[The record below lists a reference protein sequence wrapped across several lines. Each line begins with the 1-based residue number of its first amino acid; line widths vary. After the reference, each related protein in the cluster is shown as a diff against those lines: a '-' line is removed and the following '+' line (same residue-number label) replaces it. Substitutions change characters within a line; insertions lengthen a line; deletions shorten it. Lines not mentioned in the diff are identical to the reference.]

1 MGGLDVFYS
10 RMDSVGIWTR
20 PQNMGYPLNSVRD
33 DIGFCT
39 NLSGEKG
46 YISAPRNVG
55 TSSNM
60 VIYEVNMPKKVR
72 PLPTLLVNN
81 SEFSAIKAGGKVIMN
96 NILFDFNES
105 TLVESSKK
113 ELDKLA
119 NILTESP
126 ELNIIISGHTDSI
139 GNADYNQ
146 ILSMKRAISVSE
158 YLNAKGIE
166 KERMRCKGFGSS
178 APLLPNNSEENRA
191 KNRRIEIEFY

>member
-1 MGGLDVFYS
+1 
-10 RMDSVGIWTR
+10 
-20 PQNMGYPLNSVRD
+20 
-33 DIGFCT
+33 
-39 NLSGEKG
+39 
-46 YISAPRNVG
+46 
-55 TSSNM
+55 M

-158 YLNAKGIE
+158 NLNAKGIE